1 LDREAKGIISENI
14 DKLIEQK
21 DLMDIAKWVVEA
33 IKAHYKI
40 ESTEKLEKML
50 TSAYVLGSLIS
61 NIIEQILLER
71 YFQKADEQIYNEW
84 LKDYGKEEADR
95 RLAED
100 IVRRSKSKDK
110 NKSIKVGITEEELIY
125 VKDELF
131 PLVAQLEPKLNQEI
145 ALKKVDKK

>member
-1 LDREAKGIISENI
+1 MDREAKGIISENI